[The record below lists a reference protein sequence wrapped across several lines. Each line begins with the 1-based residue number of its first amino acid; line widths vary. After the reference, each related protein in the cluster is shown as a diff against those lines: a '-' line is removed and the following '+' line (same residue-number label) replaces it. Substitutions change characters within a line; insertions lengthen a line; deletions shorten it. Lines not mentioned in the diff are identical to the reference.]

1 MKELLSNKLIKKSNN
16 ECVSLFWNE
25 NEFGYN
31 LLYSTIIN
39 AIKKRNIMETKHF
52 SMWLNDNLFAAKFL
66 FVFKNREIKKHTVF
80 WRKDCKIIMIPNLI
94 NIEYK
99 FVNEKTLKKKFI
111 NSIKNIINE
120 RNIIQ

>member
-1 MKELLSNKLIKKSNN
+1 MKELLSNKVMKKVN
-16 ECVSLFWNE
+16 VIVTYTWDE

-111 NSIKNIINE
+111 NSIENIINE